1 MKAARITRGR
11 EFLPSRHRRGI
22 LRCRRALQPQLP
34 SQPQGKRNM
43 NKSALVTVAL
53 ALALLANH
61 ALAAPQFVPGPQARY
76 GHSMAYDTQRHVV
89 VLFGGNTNGQ
99 WPAGALGDTWE
110 WDGDVWMQRAPTTS
124 PGPRGHG
131 AMAYDSVRGVSV
143 FFGGYNG
150 GNLAETWEWDGAN
163 WTQRTS
169 VGAPGA
175 RRHFSM
181 VYDSARQVVVLFG
194 GYNGSYLGDT
204 WEYDGSS
211 WVNRSVAGPS
221 PRQSHDMAYDAG
233 SGQVVLFGGSTFG
246 NFDDTWCWDGTAWTQ
261 QLPATNPPA
270 RSSHALCYHAGVG
283 RVVMFAG
290 SSGPNP
296 GRNDTW
302 LWDGVD
308 WVEATPIVRPAQRL
322 WTLDTLVYDADRGE
336 CLVFG
341 GYTPAAL
348 GDTWTFDGAEW
359 RPQLD
364 YVMSPINGHRY
375 AKTPLMTWASAEAL
389 AALGGGH
396 LATVRSQAEQD
407 WIVQTYQPTVGGNLW
422 IGLSDQAQEG
432 VWVWSSGEELLYE
445 DWCPGEPN
453 DYMGA
458 QDFGNIGVCA
468 AGSWDDGGVELLA
481 GVIELPAIH
490 HATYMPFGSG
500 CAGPTGV
507 VPSLSS
513 VADGVPQI
521 GTTSYLRCA
530 DLPLAVTVPI
540 FILGFSNT
548 YAVGPAGGYPLPQ
561 DLAPLGWP
569 GCPQL
574 VTLDDTTFAITT
586 SGSVDYAVA
595 VPSLPFLAGVQ
606 FHVQALVLYTPT
618 GVAVT
623 NGVTG
628 TAGW

>member
-1 MKAARITRGR
+1 
-11 EFLPSRHRRGI
+11 
-22 LRCRRALQPQLP
+22 
-34 SQPQGKRNM
+34 M
-43 NKSALVTVAL
+43 NKSAIVAVAL

-61 ALAAPQFVPGPQARY
+61 ALAAPQFVPGPEARY
-76 GHSMAYDTQRHVV
+76 GHSMAYDTQRQVV
-89 VLFGGNTNGQ
+89 VLFGGNTSGQ

-110 WDGDVWMQRAPTTS
+110 WDGDAWMQRAPTTS

-131 AMAYDSVRGVSV
+131 AMAYDSARGVSV

-150 GNLAETWEWDGAN
+150 GDLAETWEWDGTN

-169 VGAPGA
+169 VGAPAA

-221 PRQSHDMAYDAG
+221 ARQSHDMAYDAG

-270 RSSHALCYHAGVG
+270 RSSHALCYHAGVD

-308 WVEATPIVRPAQRL
+308 WVEVMPVVRPAQRL

-348 GDTWTFDGAEW
+348 GDTWAFDGAEW

-364 YVMSPINGHRY
+364 YVMSPVNGHRY
-375 AKTPLMTWASAEAL
+375 ALGPRSSWQEAEAL
-389 AALGGGH
+389 AQLEGGH
-396 LATVRSQAEQD
+396 LATVRSDAENT
-407 WIVQTYQPTVGGNLW
+407 WAVQTFSPLWGAYSMW
-422 IGLSDQAQEG
+422 IGLSDAANEG
-432 VWVWSSGEELLYE
+432 VFEWASGETSGYRAWSANQPDNSGNE
-445 DWCPGEPN
+445 DFVHYHGDGLWNDLCPSNCQEH
-453 DYMGA
+453 
-458 QDFGNIGVCA
+458 FG
-468 AGSWDDGGVELLA
+468 L
-481 GVIELPAIH
+481 IELPTDQP
-490 HATYMPFGSG
+490 ATYSSFGSG
-500 CAGPTGV
+500 CSGPNGV
-507 VPSLSS
+507 APSLFAVS
-513 VADGVPQI
+513 GEGPRI
-521 GTTSYLRCA
+521 GSTSYLRCA

-548 YAVGPAGGYPLPQ
+548 FAVGPAGGYPLPQ

-595 VPSLPFLAGVQ
+595 VPPLPFLAGVQ